1 MTLILFINVEPPTR
15 ITHTL
20 CRRND
25 DYWIKLKRPQKN
37 PILIFSL
44 QFLNFVSFPWSVL
57 NSIRMKEKKVLF
69 QFSFLFQKA
78 VKVIIFLWFELS
90 CQSSRCNNERI
101 STNTSIYFVM
111 QNPRKQ
117 IFNALRGWNE
127 SNKHHFKWN
136 ETVNI
141 DFQSQRTASVAS
153 KFSSTLHKFIYT
165 NCVCAR
171 GVLCVCVCLFA
182 CVNKTV
188 IDLCNVCIECNSNTN
203 LKAVFEV
210 IIIPIDKLYTIKSNK
225 Q

>member
-1 MTLILFINVEPPTR
+1 
-15 ITHTL
+15 
-20 CRRND
+20 
-25 DYWIKLKRPQKN
+25 
-37 PILIFSL
+37 
-44 QFLNFVSFPWSVL
+44 
-57 NSIRMKEKKVLF
+57 
-69 QFSFLFQKA
+69 
-78 VKVIIFLWFELS
+78 
-90 CQSSRCNNERI
+90 
-101 STNTSIYFVM
+101 M

-117 IFNALRGWNE
+117 NFNALLGWNE

-188 IDLCNVCIECNSNTN
+188 IDLCNVCIECNSNIN

-210 IIIPIDKLYTIKSNK
+210 IIIPIDKLYTIKSNNRTMVQTIQIFNQK
-225 Q
+225 WQSLLRGCE